1 MEDDVE
7 AQTDAVRQEEEEQA
21 LEMGVEMVTVP
32 EVLFHPSDIG
42 INQAGI
48 AETIVQAVEAC
59 PEELSDAF
67 YANIL
72 LVGGNTKFKNFRQRL
87 ERDLRSLVPDDFDI
101 GLHEPSDPILAAWR
115 GCCSLAESDALSERV
130 MHSQLRRCMQ
140 SASRSITQ
148 QRSMSFKVRV
158 GAVETPKF
166 PIAERQRVQQ
176 TWGISGHETLEKLRV
191 ATPGLTG
198 LVSIL
203 RRGGSSSS
211 SSSDQLVAVARVSS
225 DAHDL
230 LERVDVLA
238 RGSNRLL
245 IGFDPHPPRGWPVEE
260 PIEPGKHLL
269 TEIFVREAKE
279 LRNLG
284 AFGGGSLVVT
294 DSEHGSVLVN
304 DRPYGKLKLASF
316 RGNRVF
322 VTQEQGLR
330 AGRVSLFAG
339 RGGQLFLCAPEII
352 AKDRVRVAAAGRWGD
367 SKIVVQ
373 TPILATPSLGAA
385 VTGSGKVRFS
395 AVSNEGKRH
404 CEYQSLAIAGSGSI
418 DTGDVTSRYGRV
430 AIRAQTSESLTVGT
444 LGSARVN
451 YLEPGPD
458 TVRGR
463 SSSLR
468 TLSAAAKAQ
477 HDQERAAIA
486 TDATPPT
493 RESVFED
500 TGSTLNRCGGGPGHA
515 VLADFIDR

>member
-1 MEDDVE
+1 
-7 AQTDAVRQEEEEQA
+7 
-21 LEMGVEMVTVP
+21 
-32 EVLFHPSDIG
+32 
-42 INQAGI
+42 
-48 AETIVQAVEAC
+48 
-59 PEELSDAF
+59 
-67 YANIL
+67 
-72 LVGGNTKFKNFRQRL
+72 
-87 ERDLRSLVPDDFDI
+87 
-101 GLHEPSDPILAAWR
+101 
-115 GCCSLAESDALSERV
+115 

-191 ATPGLTG
+191 ATPGLTY
-198 LVSIL
+198 VSVA
-203 RRGGSSSS
+203 SSVFFDEVAQAQG

-430 AIRAQTSESLTVGT
+430 AILGSGTATLQTSESLTVGT

-500 TGSTLNRCGGGPGHA
+500 TGSTLNRWWWGPWSCRSRGFHRQMKHNKRWRD
-515 VLADFIDR
+515 DFA

>member
-1 MEDDVE
+1 
-7 AQTDAVRQEEEEQA
+7 
-21 LEMGVEMVTVP
+21 
-32 EVLFHPSDIG
+32 
-42 INQAGI
+42 
-48 AETIVQAVEAC
+48 
-59 PEELSDAF
+59 
-67 YANIL
+67 
-72 LVGGNTKFKNFRQRL
+72 
-87 ERDLRSLVPDDFDI
+87 
-101 GLHEPSDPILAAWR
+101 
-115 GCCSLAESDALSERV
+115 

-191 ATPGLTG
+191 ATPGLTY
-198 LVSIL
+198 VSVASPVFFDEVAQAQ
-203 RRGGSSSS
+203 G
-211 SSSDQLVAVARVSS
+211 SSSDQLVAVSS

-316 RGNRVF
+316 RGSRVF

-367 SKIVVQ
+367 SKIVVH
-373 TPILATPSLGAA
+373 TPTLATPSLGAA
-385 VTGSGKVRFS
+385 VTGSGKVCFS

-430 AIRAQTSESLTVGT
+430 AILGSGTATLQTSESLTVGT

-458 TVRGR
+458 TVRG
-463 SSSLR
+463 STSSLR

-477 HDQERAAIA
+477 HDEERAAIA

-493 RESVFED
+493 RESAFED
-500 TGSTLNRCGGGPGHA
+500 TGSTLNRWWWGPWSCRSRGLHRQMKHNKCRRD
-515 VLADFIDR
+515 DFA

>member
-1 MEDDVE
+1 
-7 AQTDAVRQEEEEQA
+7 
-21 LEMGVEMVTVP
+21 
-32 EVLFHPSDIG
+32 
-42 INQAGI
+42 
-48 AETIVQAVEAC
+48 
-59 PEELSDAF
+59 
-67 YANIL
+67 
-72 LVGGNTKFKNFRQRL
+72 
-87 ERDLRSLVPDDFDI
+87 
-101 GLHEPSDPILAAWR
+101 
-115 GCCSLAESDALSERV
+115 
-130 MHSQLRRCMQ
+130 MQ

-191 ATPGLTG
+191 ATPGLTY
-198 LVSIL
+198 VSVA
-203 RRGGSSSS
+203 SSVFFDEVAQAQG

-430 AIRAQTSESLTVGT
+430 AILGSGTATLQTSESLTK
-444 LGSARVN
+444 L
-451 YLEPGPD
+451 
-458 TVRGR
+458 
-463 SSSLR
+463 
-468 TLSAAAKAQ
+468 
-477 HDQERAAIA
+477 IA
-486 TDATPPT
+486 PN
-493 RESVFED
+493 FECCSQ
-500 TGSTLNRCGGGPGHA
+500 GSTRSRASSDCN
-515 VLADFIDR
+515 